1 MNVGFLGLGLM
12 GSGIARNVLAAGHDL
27 VVWNRSPEKAAEL
40 EAAGARVAS
49 SVAEA
54 SEGREVVITM
64 MADDAALEAIS
75 DKLLGALPTGA
86 IHLVMGTHSVQA
98 VHRLAERHAAS
109 GQELVAAP
117 VIGRPQVAAAGE
129 LGIMVAG
136 PPGAVER
143 CAPLFDAAGRQTFDA
158 GTDPVGASLMKLAN
172 NFALACAVE
181 AMAETFALVRAYGIS
196 PQAMQDVFMNG
207 MFKGSSV
214 YSGYGQRMVDE
225 AFEPAGF
232 RTVLALKDIDLIR
245 AAAGARKVPLPS
257 ADVCRETIAAAIEHG
272 DGERDWAVVARER
285 ARAAGLE

>member
-12 GSGIARNVLAAGHDL
+12 GSGIARNLLAARHDL
-27 VVWNRSPEKAAEL
+27 IVWNRSPGKAVEL
-40 EAAGARVAS
+40 EAAGAHVAS

-54 SEGREVVITM
+54 SEGREVVVTM
-64 MADDAALEAIS
+64 LANDEALDAVADELIAALAP
-75 DKLLGALPTGA
+75 GAM
-86 IHLVMGTHSVQA
+86 HLVMGTHSVET
-98 VHRLAERHAAS
+98 VRRLAARHAEA

-129 LGIMVAG
+129 LGIMAAGSPEAVA
-136 PPGAVER
+136 R
-143 CAPLFDAAGRQTFDA
+143 CTPLFEAAGRQTFDA
-158 GTDPVGASLMKLAN
+158 GTDPVGAAVMKLAN

-196 PQAMQDVFMNG
+196 PQAMQDVFVNG

-214 YSGYGQRMVDE
+214 YTGYGQRMVDE
-225 AFEPAGF
+225 AYVPAGF

-245 AAAGARKVPLPS
+245 AAAESKEVPLPS
-257 ADVCRETIAAAIEHG
+257 ADVCRETIVAAIEHG
-272 DGERDWAVVARER
+272 EGERDWAVIARER